1 MFNVMYIQA
10 RIQEGRTRHA
20 SPQGI
25 GVTGLTIAQGML
37 NNIFASQGLWSAP
50 LLFTI
55 GRLSRNCGS
64 SRFTLLFDAAVGN
77 CIQSKCV

>member
-37 NNIFASQGLWSAP
+37 NNIFASQGL
-50 LLFTI
+50 
-55 GRLSRNCGS
+55 
-64 SRFTLLFDAAVGN
+64 
-77 CIQSKCV
+77 